1 MLTANMRSPINP
13 RKRVT
18 TALTFQS
25 TFLHAG
31 FGSLTKFR
39 NCNAFVS
46 ASSARRPR
54 APRSPFPCQ
63 RHSVSRLIPSARIPH
78 KNDEHSDAQAPPQ
91 SNGGVSTG
99 ADELDNNTV
108 QLSSSEEVGEAS
120 KSPQTGD
127 IKNTAMKVVKAELEQ
142 DDSKTTLQSKSKES
156 ENNAAGVAGFFVWAW
171 TSFKRALAPGG
182 FIWGLATGVAISAV
196 VVFSLAGFG
205 PRDSLLR
212 EKVALFDLIL
222 QDINSS
228 YVDKVDINKLFET
241 GVNSML
247 GTLDPYTQ
255 FENNAQAVEMSV
267 KTNGRYAGVGL
278 GISLGDPVS
287 GGKTRPI
294 IVVSAFEGYAFD
306 AGIRPGDVIE
316 AIAGN
321 PVDGNSLERVTDMLR
336 GEPGTVVDLTVKR
349 EGSTQ
354 PLTFTL
360 ARKNVHIK
368 DVPVST
374 FVGNPKDRIGY
385 IRLQSF
391 AKDAGAEVREAVE
404 KLIGSADSNMPGS
417 GLGGLVLD
425 LRGNPGGLL
434 NAAIDVSEIFVPKG
448 ATIVSTKG
456 RGLGSGPT
464 YVSAKE
470 PLLPPNVPLAVL
482 VNGQTASASE
492 IVAGAVQDLDT
503 GVVVGSKTFGKG
515 LVQNVQ
521 ELPFKTALKYTV
533 GKYYTP
539 SGRCIQSLNYQQSN
553 GDGPVEV
560 TEVQESQRQEFKT
573 QRGRIVRDGGGI
585 EPDVE
590 VQSRPTFLELALQR
604 QNMYFRFANKYGAD
618 LKQPALPE
626 NFEVTDSMYRDFVK
640 FVSTSEFKYE
650 SKFDEAFSELDNM
663 YSDVGYE
670 TARSRVGDLKRATQ
684 MDMKSDF
691 IRHEKEIRVQI
702 DSAIRYRFQPDS
714 ERIIA
719 ELRNDDQL
727 AEALRVLKE
736 PTEYQ
741 ELLQAKPVVVTTL
754 AQADTKRETVE

>member
-1 MLTANMRSPINP
+1 MNAGSNSRDRLPS
-13 RKRVT
+13 
-18 TALTFQS
+18 ALAFQS
-25 TFLHAG
+25 SFVVSG
-31 FGSLTKFR
+31 FGSRIELRTYG
-39 NCNAFVS
+39 AFVS
-46 ASSARRPR
+46 ATSAKRPR
-54 APRSPFPCQ
+54 SSSFSHRYALPRMVPRAC
-63 RHSVSRLIPSARIPH
+63 IPRNGDDVIESQNLSAQSAGEDLS
-78 KNDEHSDAQAPPQ
+78 KAPPTNGNTEASPAENGIGETIQ
-91 SNGGVSTG
+91 STDVVDTK
-99 ADELDNNTV
+99 NTV
-108 QLSSSEEVGEAS
+108 MNVEEGGQKPNDSPKDQKVNTEETEKSAVG
-120 KSPQTGD
+120 
-127 IKNTAMKVVKAELEQ
+127 I
-142 DDSKTTLQSKSKES
+142 
-156 ENNAAGVAGFFVWAW
+156 AGFFVWAW
-171 TSFKRALAPGG
+171 TAFKRALAPGG
-182 FIWGLATGVAISAV
+182 FVWGLVTGVAISAV
-196 VVFSLAGFG
+196 VLFSLAGYG

-278 GISLGDPVS
+278 GISLGDAES
-287 GGKTRPI
+287 GEKNRPI

-316 AIAGN
+316 AVAGN

-336 GEPGTVVDLTVKR
+336 GEPGTAVDLTVKR
-349 EGSTQ
+349 EGSSQ

-391 AKDAGAEVREAVE
+391 AKDAGAEVQEAVE
-404 KLIGSADSNMPGS
+404 KLMGSADSNMPGS
-417 GLGGLVLD
+417 GLRGLVLD

-464 YVSAKE
+464 FVSAKD
-470 PLLPPNVPLAVL
+470 PLLPPDVPLAVL

-539 SGRCIQSLNYQQSN
+539 SGRCIQALNYEQSN
-553 GDGPVEV
+553 GDGPVEI
-560 TEVQESQRQEFKT
+560 TEVQENQRQEFKT
-573 QRGRIVRDGGGI
+573 RQGRSVRDGGGI

-590 VQSRPTFLELALQR
+590 VQSRPTFLELALHR
-604 QNMYFRFANKYGAD
+604 QNMYFRFANKYGAE
-618 LKQPALPE
+618 LKLPSLPGS
-626 NFEVTDSMYRDFVK
+626 FEVTDSIYRDFVK

-670 TARSRVGDLKRATQ
+670 TARSKVGDLKRATQ

-727 AEALRVLKE
+727 AEALRVLKD
-736 PTEYQ
+736 PIEYQ
-741 ELLQAKPVVVTTL
+741 DLLRAKPVAVTTL
-754 AQADTKRETVE
+754 AQAGTEAKEVKQQ

>member
-1 MLTANMRSPINP
+1 MNAGTNSRDRLSS
-13 RKRVT
+13 
-18 TALTFQS
+18 ALAFQS
-25 TFLHAG
+25 SFVVSG
-31 FGSLTKFR
+31 FGSRIKLRT
-39 NCNAFVS
+39 NGAFVS
-46 ASSARRPR
+46 ATSAKRPR
-54 APRSPFPCQ
+54 SSSFSHRYALPRMVPRASMPTNGDEVIESQ
-63 RHSVSRLIPSARIPH
+63 NLSAQSAGEDLS
-78 KNDEHSDAQAPPQ
+78 NAPPTNGNTEASPAENGIGETIQ
-91 SNGGVSTG
+91 STDVVDTK
-99 ADELDNNTV
+99 NTV
-108 QLSSSEEVGEAS
+108 MNVEEGGQQAND
-120 KSPQTGD
+120 SPKD
-127 IKNTAMKVVKAELEQ
+127 EKANTEETEK
-142 DDSKTTLQSKSKES
+142 
-156 ENNAAGVAGFFVWAW
+156 NAAGIAGFFVWAW
-171 TSFKRALAPGG
+171 TAFKRALAPGG
-182 FIWGLATGVAISAV
+182 FVWGLVTGVAISAV
-196 VVFSLAGFG
+196 VLFSLAGFG

-278 GISLGDPVS
+278 GISLGDAES
-287 GGKTRPI
+287 GEKNRPI

-316 AIAGN
+316 AVAGN

-336 GEPGTVVDLTVKR
+336 GEPGTAVDLTVKR
-349 EGSTQ
+349 EGSSQ

-391 AKDAGAEVREAVE
+391 AKDAGAEVQEAVE
-404 KLIGSADSNMPGS
+404 KLMGSADSNMPGS
-417 GLGGLVLD
+417 GLRGLVLD

-464 YVSAKE
+464 FVSAKD
-470 PLLPPNVPLAVL
+470 PLLPPDVPLAVL

-539 SGRCIQSLNYQQSN
+539 SGRCIQALNYEQSN
-553 GDGPVEV
+553 GDGPVEI
-560 TEVQESQRQEFKT
+560 TEVQENQRQEFKT
-573 QRGRIVRDGGGI
+573 RQGRSVRDGGGI

-590 VQSRPTFLELALQR
+590 VQSRPTFLELALHR
-604 QNMYFRFANKYGAD
+604 QNMYFRFASKYGAE
-618 LKQPALPE
+618 LKLPSLPE
-626 NFEVTDSMYRDFVK
+626 SFEVTDSIYRDFVK
-640 FVSTSEFKYE
+640 FVSASEFKYE

-670 TARSRVGDLKRATQ
+670 TARSKVGDLKRATQ

-691 IRHEKEIRVQI
+691 VRHEKEIRVQI

-727 AEALRVLKE
+727 AEALRVLKD
-736 PTEYQ
+736 PIEYQ
-741 ELLQAKPVVVTTL
+741 DLLRAKPVAVTTL
-754 AQADTKRETVE
+754 AQADTEAKEVKQ